1 MKRLVICCDGTWKR
15 ADEINVSNI
24 EKIARA
30 VDPEPSGGP
39 VQIAYYSSG
48 VGTGA
53 TRTDRVL
60 GGAFGLGLDT
70 ALVGAYRFLALNYN
84 PGDEVFVFGFS
95 RGAYTARSLVGMI
108 SRIGLLTSDGVARNE
123 LKNAIAVYRNDTPA
137 SSKDKESFRKLCHPE
152 SDVEIGFL
160 GVFDTVGTMGVP
172 GLGRRKYGFHN
183 VELAPCVRFARQ
195 ALALDERRRP
205 FTPSV
210 WSRGKA
216 TGTDVKQVWFQGVHT
231 DIGGG
236 YEESEL
242 SDITLSWMMREAGE
256 RGLVFHDWSDVEPR
270 IDPRTESHD
279 SMTGWYE
286 LAGTVEVVGRRLA
299 RRPDHRFRQGRRIL
313 EIRESDGQSGD
324 CDVRLAEPAYA
335 HWKRSVE
342 EGTGSLSNVG
352 WWIKELER
360 RRVDPS
366 TRIESISKRTQ
377 LQSHSVDA

>member
-95 RGAYTARSLVGMI
+95 RGAYTARSLVGII

-183 VELAPCVRFARQ
+183 VELAPCVRFARCSSSPRTSSRQ
-195 ALALDERRRP
+195 ARRSGPRAGSQRLWTRMTRRR
-205 FTPSV
+205 
-210 WSRGKA
+210 
-216 TGTDVKQVWFQGVHT
+216 
-231 DIGGG
+231 
-236 YEESEL
+236 
-242 SDITLSWMMREAGE
+242 
-256 RGLVFHDWSDVEPR
+256 
-270 IDPRTESHD
+270 RTS
-279 SMTGWYE
+279 
-286 LAGTVEVVGRRLA
+286 
-299 RRPDHRFRQGRRIL
+299 
-313 EIRESDGQSGD
+313 
-324 CDVRLAEPAYA
+324 
-335 HWKRSVE
+335 
-342 EGTGSLSNVG
+342 
-352 WWIKELER
+352 
-360 RRVDPS
+360 S
-366 TRIESISKRTQ
+366 TRSSRASGCATRMPCAR
-377 LQSHSVDA
+377 SSRRGRPGCVS